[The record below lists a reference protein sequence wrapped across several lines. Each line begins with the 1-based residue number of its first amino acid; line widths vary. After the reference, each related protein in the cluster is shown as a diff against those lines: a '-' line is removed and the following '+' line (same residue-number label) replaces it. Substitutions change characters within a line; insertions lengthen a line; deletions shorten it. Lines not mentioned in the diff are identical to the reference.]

1 MIIGSCKIYLEAEWV
16 FSLKDKRMIVKSLVE
31 KIRRKFNVSVSE
43 VENND
48 IHKSIVIGIACV
60 TNETS
65 HADSIINN
73 VINFIENNTDAV
85 IVDIITE
92 IFWFLL

>member
-31 KIRRKFNVSVSE
+31 KIRHKFNVSVAE

-85 IVDIITE
+85 IVDVIME

>member
-1 MIIGSCKIYLEAEWV
+1 MIIGSCKVYLEAEWV

-31 KIRRKFNVSVSE
+31 KIRHKFNVSVAE

-85 IVDIITE
+85 IVDVITE

>member
-31 KIRRKFNVSVSE
+31 KIRHKFNVSVAE

-85 IVDIITE
+85 IVDVITE
-92 IFWFLL
+92 IF

>member
-31 KIRRKFNVSVSE
+31 KIRRKFNVSVAE

-92 IFWFLL
+92 IF

>member
-16 FSLKDKRMIVKSLVE
+16 FSLKDKRMIVKSLLE
-31 KIRRKFNVSVSE
+31 KIRHKFNVSVAE

-85 IVDIITE
+85 IVDVITE
-92 IFWFLL
+92 IF